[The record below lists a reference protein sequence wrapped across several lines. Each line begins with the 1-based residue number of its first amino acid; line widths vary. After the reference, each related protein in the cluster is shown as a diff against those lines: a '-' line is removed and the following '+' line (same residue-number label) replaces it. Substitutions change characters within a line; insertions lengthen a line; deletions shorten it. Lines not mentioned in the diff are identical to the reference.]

1 MEATMTTFQLA
12 DVQAAI
18 RQFQFDGWLLVDFRG
33 GNTLA
38 NRVLQRPADAHATRR
53 WAYFIP
59 ASGKPR
65 KLVHRIEAGALD
77 HLPGEKTVYLRWQ
90 EWEAGIAA
98 MVSGVD
104 RVAMEFS
111 PRNGN
116 PYVARVDAG
125 TVDLVRS
132 FETEVASSGD
142 LVQLFESTWDD
153 AQWAMHKQAEKLVDD
168 GFALAWRLIAEHTA
182 GGGSIR
188 ETQVQTAIMNHFR
201 ACGLTTDHPPCVA
214 VGPNSGRPHYSPT
227 IGDDREIR
235 AGDFVLVDAWAK
247 LDQPRAVYAD
257 YTRVAFVGSEVP
269 EKYVKIFNIVA
280 ASRDAAIERVKT
292 AFTQKQPLQGY
303 QVDDAA
309 RAVIDK
315 AGYGPQ
321 FYHRTGHNIGQE
333 THGNGAHMDNIETHE
348 ERRVLPRTCFSVEP
362 GIYLEEFGVRTE
374 VNVYVDKESTV
385 HVTGEVQREIRCLT

>member
-1 MEATMTTFQLA
+1 MAVPFDLA
-12 DVQAAI
+12 AVQAAI
-18 RQFQFDGWLLVDFRG
+18 QQFGFDGWLLVDFRG

-38 NRVLQRPADAHATRR
+38 NRVLELPANAHATRR

-65 KLVHRIEAGALD
+65 KLVHRIESGALD
-77 HLPGEKTVYLRWQ
+77 HLPGEKTIYLRWQ

-142 LVQLFESTWDD
+142 LVQLFEATWDD
-153 AQWAMHKQAEKLVDD
+153 GQWAMHKQAEKLVGDA
-168 GFALAWRLIAEHTA
+168 FELAWRLIAQHTQD
-182 GGGSIR
+182 GGGIR
-188 ETQVQTAIMNHFR
+188 ETQVQTAIMNDFR
-201 ACGLTTDHPPCVA
+201 ASGLVTDHPPCVA

-227 IGDDREIR
+227 LGEDREIR
-235 AGDFVLVDAWAK
+235 AGDFVLIDAWAK
-247 LDQPRAVYAD
+247 LAQPRAVYAD
-257 YTRVAFVGSEVP
+257 YTQVGFVGDEVP
-269 EKYVKIFNIVA
+269 EKYTKIFNVVA
-280 ASRDAAIERVKT
+280 AARDAAIARVQT
-292 AFTQKQPLQGY
+292 AFAKREALMGY

-309 RAVIDK
+309 RTVIDR
-315 AGYGPQ
+315 AGHGPQ
-321 FYHRTGHNIGQE
+321 FFHRTGHNIGQE

-348 ERRVLPRTCFSVEP
+348 ERLVLPRTCFSIEP
-362 GIYLEEFGVRTE
+362 GIYLDDFGVRTE
-374 VNVYVDKESTV
+374 VNVFVDKDSRV
-385 HVTGEVQREIRCLT
+385 HVTGEVQREVRRIC